1 VRPIRPD
8 AGFQESRREMNTE
21 TACGFIAVLGA
32 PNAGKSTLVNRVV
45 GQKVSIVSPKVQTTR
60 AKVLGIV
67 MQGATQMIFVDT
79 PGIFAPKRRLDRAMV
94 AAAWT
99 GAGDADQVL
108 LMVDASRKNVDD
120 DTRRI
125 VEGLKSNKRKAV
137 LVLNKIDQVKE
148 RERLLAKT
156 AELNELGRDGDA
168 TIFTDTFMISAETGD
183 GVEDLVAELARRM
196 PKGPHHY
203 PEDHITDAPQR
214 FLAAEVTREHLFR
227 QLHDEVPYA
236 LTVETEGWEEFKDGS
251 VKITQI
257 IFVAKEGQKAIVIG
271 KGGAKIK
278 AIREAAQREMEQ
290 ALERKVHLFLF
301 IKVRGSWAEDP
312 ERYREMGL
320 DFES

>member
-1 VRPIRPD
+1 MTTDNPT
-8 AGFQESRREMNTE
+8 Q
-21 TACGFIAVLGA
+21 CGFIAVLGA

-60 AKVLGIV
+60 ARVLGIV
-67 MQGATQMIFVDT
+67 MREGTQMVFVDT

-94 AAAWT
+94 ASAWT

-108 LMVDASRKNVDD
+108 LLVDASRKGIDE

-125 VEGLKSNKRKAV
+125 IEGLKKHRRRAV

-156 AELNELGRDGDA
+156 AELNALGSEGA
-168 TIFTDTFMISAETGD
+168 AAGSEPLFSDTFMISAETGD
-183 GVEDLVAELARRM
+183 GVEDMVGEMARRM
-196 PKGPHHY
+196 PAGPHHY
-203 PEDHITDAPQR
+203 PEDHVTDAPMR

-257 IFVAKEGQKAIVIG
+257 VFVAKDGQKAIVIG
-271 KGGAKIK
+271 KGGSRIK
-278 AIREAAQREMEQ
+278 QVRESAQGELVRM
-290 ALERKVHLFLF
+290 LERPVHLFIF
-301 IKVRGSWAEDP
+301 VKVRGSWAEDP

-320 DFES
+320 DFEA